1 MSHAVIQRTEMLTA
15 TLNLG
20 GAPIELADYAATG
33 LLSIAV
39 GPKGKGKTNAGLLMA
54 EQLSVQGWVCVLID
68 PEHELET
75 MYGKAVTSPAALAV
89 ALKERKQKIIVV
101 NARDVHEFIPYG
113 NVILEAAD
121 THRKPLF
128 LMVDEGQLFS
138 TNLKRKEGRGEASDL
153 INDFVERGRK
163 RALDMFLT
171 AHSFTGSINRSVF
184 RNKNLTFVG
193 CQEDPTA
200 WSTLSPQFRHSQ
212 ITYADLN
219 SLSTGEFF
227 CLSSRGIEKIKMPMA
242 DALAMVALPARSVK
256 KALPSTYRQWARA
269 MSDISTERLEG
280 LTDPVTALLGA
291 VAGLSA
297 QQMLAGAQA
306 LADELECR
314 E

>member
-1 MSHAVIQRTEMLTA
+1 MSHAVIKRTEMLSA

-20 GAPIELADYAATG
+20 GATIELADYAATG
-33 LLSIAV
+33 LLSVAV

-54 EQLSVQGWVCVLID
+54 EQLADQGWVCVLID
-68 PEHELET
+68 PEGELET
-75 MYGKAVTSPAALAV
+75 MYGKAVASPEALAV
-89 ALKERKQKIIVV
+89 ALKARNQTIIVV
-101 NARDVHEFIPYG
+101 NASDVHEFIPYG

-138 TNLKRKEGRGEASDL
+138 TNSKRKEGQGESSAL

-171 AHSFTGSINRSVF
+171 AHAFTGSINRSVF

-193 CQEDPTA
+193 CQEDPAA
-200 WSTLSPQFRHSQ
+200 WATLSLQFRHSQ

-219 SLSTGEFF
+219 ALSTGEFF
-227 CLSSRGIEKIKMPMA
+227 CLSSRGIEKIRMPMA
-242 DALAMVALPARSVK
+242 KALAKVALPARTVK
-256 KALPSTYRQWARA
+256 KALPSTYKQWARA
-269 MSDISTERLEG
+269 MGDIPIERLEA
-280 LTDPVTALLGA
+280 LTTPVTALLGA

-297 QQMLAGAQA
+297 QQMLAGSQA

-314 E
+314 

>member
-1 MSHAVIQRTEMLTA
+1 MSHAVIQRTEMLAA
-15 TLNLG
+15 TLKLG
-20 GAPIELADYAATG
+20 GATIELADYAATG
-33 LLSIAV
+33 LLSVAV

-54 EQLSVQGWVCVLID
+54 EQLSEQGWVCVLID
-68 PEHELET
+68 PERELEG
-75 MYGKAVTSPAALAV
+75 MYGKAVDSPEALAL
-89 ALKERKQKIIVV
+89 ALKLREQPIIVV
-101 NARDVHEFIPYG
+101 NAPDVHEFIAFG

-121 THRKPLF
+121 THRKPTF

-138 TNLKRKEGRGEASDL
+138 TNWKRKGGRGESTDL

-163 RALDMFLT
+163 RALDMFVT
-171 AHSFTGSINRSVF
+171 AHGFTGSINRSVF

-219 SLSTGEFF
+219 ALSTGEFF
-227 CLSSRGIEKIKMPMA
+227 CLSSRGIEKIRMPMA
-242 DALAMVALPARSVK
+242 KALAKVALPARTTK
-256 KALPSTYRQWARA
+256 KALPSTYRQWSRA
-269 MSDISTERLEG
+269 MGDIPTERLEA